1 LTFKFFS
8 FENFCSA
15 SAQKSKVYFAAR
27 FLKKRVQTLEMSEE
41 AKDPLESLDP
51 DDMEDL
57 VTFFC

>member
-1 LTFKFFS
+1 LKIFALQVRKNQKFIS
-8 FENFCSA
+8 L
-15 SAQKSKVYFAAR
+15 QD